1 MITVLRRIAG
11 CSANRGRAGRAR
23 ISGVL
28 DNYHRIE
35 ALANALKRQ
44 GAAMVRFNKVPKR
57 ATIRATPRQ
66 GPKG

>member
-1 MITVLRRIAG
+1 LITVLRRIAG
-11 CSANRGRAGRAR
+11 CSANRGRAGMAR

-44 GAAMVRFNKVPKR
+44 GAAMVRFNEVPSAQR
-57 ATIRATPRQ
+57 SDPRR
-66 GPKG
+66 GKGQK